1 MKRTEMDNIVENMA
15 EYICDHICQKPKE
28 ITDAEKLEDYC
39 AEECDIGS
47 HICNIL
53 NQYNKIND
61 FEDSELYKIMTKHR
75 NIVLYKECRYRAH
88 CNDGEFDWCRLGAGL
103 DGNLREGEGC
113 SRGIK
118 VSESDT

>member
-61 FEDSELYKIMTKHR
+61 FEDSELYKIMTNTGTLSSAKNASIEHIAMMV
-75 NIVLYKECRYRAH
+75 NL
-88 CNDGEFDWCRLGAGL
+88 NGAGSAQ
-103 DGNLREGEGC
+103 G
-113 SRGIK
+113 
-118 VSESDT
+118 

>member
-75 NIVLYKECRYRAH
+75 NIVLCKECQYRAH
-88 CNDGEFDWCRLGAGL
+88 CNDGEFEWCRLGAGL

-118 VSESDT
+118 VPESDT